1 MKAFLDKT
9 TGKWKWGT
17 RGAPI
22 YETKEIAE
30 RAGLDII
37 TNKLREIKDKLNNTL
52 LNHGRV

>member
-1 MKAFLDKT
+1 MKAYLDKT

-17 RGAPI
+17 RGTAI
-22 YETKEIAE
+22 YDTKEIAE

>member
-1 MKAFLDKT
+1 MKAYQDKI
-9 TGKWKWGT
+9 TGMWKWGT
-17 RGAPI
+17 RGAAI

-37 TNKLREIKDKLNNTL
+37 TNKLREIKEKHQNAL

>member
-1 MKAFLDKT
+1 MKAYLDKT

-17 RGAPI
+17 RGAAI
-22 YETKEIAE
+22 YDTKEIAE

-37 TNKLREIKDKLNNTL
+37 TNKLREIKDKLNSTL